1 MRCLQYEAPNS
12 GAADSRRSREWM
24 TIPVAGCTSDLG
36 QVFENHSK
44 TIIILERLML
54 EASGFDFRNRYPQEL
69 LIKVA
74 KRYDCVKMTVG
85 RTGYNISL
93 DMYRTFGPLKQTNAT
108 MALSCLELAG
118 RIHEEPV
125 HEIEEGA
132 EYDRWCI
139 TREEV
144 MGKPSYIR
152 RLTQLILGLRIL

>member
-1 MRCLQYEAPNS
+1 MLN
-12 GAADSRRSREWM
+12 
-24 TIPVAGCTSDLG
+24 PVAHHSPDIG

-74 KRYDCVKMTVG
+74 KRYNCAKMTVG
-85 RTGYNISL
+85 KTGYNISL

-125 HEIEEGA
+125 HEIEEGR
-132 EYDRWCI
+132 EYDKWCI
-139 TREEV
+139 TREKV
-144 MGKPSYIR
+144 MGKPSY
-152 RLTQLILGLRIL
+152 TGCFSQLMLALKVSQRTCSIY

>member
-1 MRCLQYEAPNS
+1 
-12 GAADSRRSREWM
+12 M
-24 TIPVAGCTSDLG
+24 TIPEAGRTSDLA

-74 KRYDCVKMTVG
+74 KRYNCATMTVG
-85 RTGYNISL
+85 KTGYNISL

-125 HEIEEGA
+125 HEIEEGR
-132 EYDRWCI
+132 EYDKWCI
-139 TREEV
+139 TRKEV
-144 MGKPSYIR
+144 MGKPSYTR
-152 RLTQLILGLRIL
+152 RLSQLISGLRILQRTCWIY